1 MKLPTT
7 KPAICMLL
15 LASFTLGMAFT
26 PAAEMNLPS
35 ATAQQPRWEKL
46 GQRRVDRKV
55 DRDEILVTA
64 REGAFRK
71 IKLIVRRSPIN
82 MHRCVVHFR
91 NGDTQDVELR
101 NNIPAGGETRVIDI
115 EGNRRIITKVVF
127 WYDTKGL
134 QDKAVVE
141 LWGRH

>member
-15 LASFTLGMAFT
+15 LASFIFGTAFT
-26 PAAEMNLPS
+26 PTAELAAPQ
-35 ATAQQPRWEKL
+35 ATAGQPRWEKL

-71 IKLIVRRSPIN
+71 IKIIVRRSPIN
-82 MHRCVVHFR
+82 MHRCVIHFR
-91 NGDTQDVELR
+91 NGDTQNVELR
-101 NNIPAGGETRVIDI
+101 NNIPAGSATRVIDI

>member
-1 MKLPTT
+1 MNSTT
-7 KPAICMLL
+7 IKPAIFIFL
-15 LASFTLGMAFT
+15 LAAFTFGTAFT
-26 PAAEMNLPS
+26 PITSEAS
-35 ATAQQPRWEKL
+35 IQGRWEML
-46 GQRRVDRKV
+46 GQRKV
-55 DRDEILVTA
+55 NRSLDRDEIIVTA

-71 IKLIVRRSPIN
+71 AKLMVRKSPIN
-82 MHRCVVHFR
+82 MHRCVIHFR
-91 NGDTQDVELR
+91 NGDTQEVAIR

>member
-1 MKLPTT
+1 MKVPTI
-7 KPAICMLL
+7 KPVLYFLL
-15 LASFTLGMAFT
+15 LAAFT
-26 PAAEMNLPS
+26 VGTAFAPAADNASTEAL
-35 ATAQQPRWEKL
+35 QPGRWEKL
-46 GQRRVDRKV
+46 GQRKV
-55 DRDEILVTA
+55 NRSLDRDEIVVTG

-71 IKLIVRRSPIN
+71 IKLMVRRSPIN
-82 MHRCVVHFR
+82 MHRCVIHFR
-91 NGDTQDVELR
+91 NGSAQEVELR

-115 EGNRRIITKVVF
+115 DGNRRIITKVVF

>member
-1 MKLPTT
+1 MKASII
-7 KPAICMLL
+7 KPAIYLFL
-15 LASFTLGMAFT
+15 LASFTFGTAFT
-26 PAAEMNLPS
+26 P
-35 ATAQQPRWEKL
+35 TARNDANTEAFTQGRWEML
-46 GQRRVDRKV
+46 GQRKVDRKV

-64 REGAFRK
+64 REGVFRK

-91 NGDTQDVELR
+91 NGDTQNVELR
-101 NNIPAGGETRVIDI
+101 NNIPAGSSTRVIDI
-115 EGNRRIITKVVF
+115 EGNRRIIAKVVF

>member
-1 MKLPTT
+1 MKVPTI
-7 KPAICMLL
+7 KPAIYLLL
-15 LASFTLGMAFT
+15 LAALTLGTAFT
-26 PAAEMNLPS
+26 PMPDSASAE
-35 ATAQQPRWEKL
+35 AFFQPGRWEKL
-46 GQRRVDRKV
+46 GQRKV
-55 DRDEILVTA
+55 NRSLDRDEIVVTG

-71 IKLIVRRSPIN
+71 IKLMVRRSPIN
-82 MHRCVVHFR
+82 MHRCVIHFR
-91 NGDTQDVELR
+91 NGSAQEVELR

-115 EGNRRIITKVVF
+115 DGNRRIITKVVF

>member
-1 MKLPTT
+1 MKSSTI
-7 KPAICMLL
+7 KPAICFLV
-15 LASFTLGMAFT
+15 LAAFILGTAFA
-26 PAAEMNLPS
+26 PIAEK
-35 ATAQQPRWEKL
+35 AVAGTAIQPGSWEML
-46 GQRRVDRKV
+46 GQRKV
-55 DRDEILVTA
+55 NRQADRDEIIVTG

-71 IKLIVRRSPIN
+71 IKLMVRRSAIN
-82 MHRCVVHFR
+82 MHRCVIHFR
-91 NGDTQDVELR
+91 NGDTQEVDIR